1 MPSRTVNAGRYAVHP
16 FPARMAPELAF
27 ESLRYLTVGSI
38 VLDPMSGSGTV
49 LRQANDLGLSAIGFD
64 MDPLAVLMSRVWTTP
79 VPDEAIGST
88 SQFVIQEARRVK
100 DCDVRL
106 EWMDDDSE
114 TTSFVKFWFGK
125 KQIRQLRK
133 ISFVLQCLPATQS
146 NSTRAELD
154 VLRIALS
161 RIIITKEQS
170 ASLARDTSH
179 SRPHRVS
186 EASEFCCFE
195 GFERSVKAV
204 RARLLSS
211 PPSGGTRIGLGDARK
226 IRLRSRSV
234 DAVLTSPPYLN
245 AIDYMRGHRMSLV
258 WLGYR
263 LSKLREIR
271 SNAIGAE
278 RCADVASAHVERAMM
293 MMGEIHEL
301 PARHRQMIDRYIVDI
316 QGMMNEIARVL
327 KPRRKAIL
335 IVGNSCLRGVF
346 ISNSNLVKHAGTK
359 AGLTLAK
366 SEERV
371 LPERNRYL
379 PTNVSG
385 ALSKRMRTETV
396 ITFAS

>member
-1 MPSRTVNAGRYAVHP
+1 MPNRTVNAGRYAVHP

-27 ESLRYLTVGSI
+27 ESLRDLTVGSI

-64 MDPLAVLMSRVWTTP
+64 MDPLAILMSRVWTKP
-79 VPDEAIGST
+79 VSDEAIGSM
-88 SQFVIQEARRVK
+88 SEFVIQEARRLK
-100 DCDVRL
+100 GREVRL
-106 EWMDDDSE
+106 DWMDDDSE
-114 TTSFVKFWFGK
+114 TISFVKFWFGK
-125 KQIRQLRK
+125 KQICQLRK
-133 ISFVLQCLPATQS
+133 LSFVLGCVLS
-146 NSTRAELD
+146 KKFNKTRAEID
-154 VLRIALS
+154 VLRVALS
-161 RIIITKEQS
+161 RIIITKEQC

-179 SRPHRVS
+179 SRPHRVA
-186 EASEFCCFE
+186 EASEFCCFA

-204 RARLLSS
+204 RARLLNS
-211 PPSGGTRIGLGDARK
+211 PPSGGSRIGLGDTRK
-226 IRLRSRSV
+226 IGLHSRSV

-245 AIDYMRGHRMSLV
+245 AIDYMRGHRLSLV

-263 LSKLREIR
+263 LSSLREIR

-278 RCADVASAHVERAMM
+278 RCTGVTSSDIERARMT
-293 MMGEIHEL
+293 MGEIHEL
-301 PARHRQMIDRYIVDI
+301 PARHRQMIDRYAVDI

-327 KPRRKAIL
+327 RPSRKAIL

-346 ISNSNLVKHAGTK
+346 ISNSNLVKHAGAK

-366 SEERV
+366 SEERF
-371 LPERNRYL
+371 LPENSRYL

-385 ALSKRMRTETV
+385 ALSRRMRTETI